1 MREILNEVVMRSLF
15 YVLSAGFLF
24 LGFEVF
30 AQESKNL
37 FSEQEPLEIKM
48 QFSIKD
54 LKKETNDSTYVDS
67 FIQYKNEETGSWDSL
82 DIDLRV
88 RGNFRLAN
96 CYYPPL
102 RVKIKKKQS
111 KGTIFDE
118 NRNLKLV
125 IPCNKAGGADSDIV
139 KEYMCYKMA
148 EPVMDYSFQTRM
160 VKIYFLNE
168 DDRKGE
174 VNELIGFFIED
185 DDDVAD
191 RFDGEIL
198 DGKKIL
204 GTVLE
209 DSAAVRHDFFQL
221 MIGNTDWSTMFQHNM
236 KILKLDAKTVVPL
249 AYDFDMTGIVNPP
262 YSQVSNLVDIE
273 HVTER
278 LYRGYCREE
287 SLMQAIRQEYLAS
300 EPEVWAVVDKHES
313 MVDKGDMR
321 VFRSYLEEFFN
332 ILRED
337 RLFESQILM
346 ECRK

>member
-1 MREILNEVVMRSLF
+1 MKSLLIVLGVCFSILFSGQEVYSQKSESLF
-15 YVLSAGFLF
+15 SG
-24 LGFEVF
+24 
-30 AQESKNL
+30 QD
-37 FSEQEPLEIKM
+37 PIEINMK
-48 QFSIKD
+48 FSIKD
-54 LKKETNDSTYVDS
+54 LKKESNDSTYVES
-67 FIQYKNEETGSWDSL
+67 FLQYKNEETGEWDSL

-102 RVKIKKKQS
+102 RVKIKKKQA
-111 KGTIFDE
+111 KGTVFQG

-125 IPCNKAGGADSDIV
+125 IPCTKSNGADSDIF
-139 KEYMCYKMA
+139 KEYLCYKMA
-148 EPVMDYSFQTRM
+148 DEVMDHTFHTRL
-160 VKIYFLNE
+160 VKINFLNE

-174 VNELIGFFIED
+174 VVELVGFFIED
-185 DDDVAD
+185 DDEVAD

-236 KILKLDAKTVVPL
+236 KILKLDSKTVVPL
-249 AYDFDMTGIVNPP
+249 AYDFDMTGLVNPP

-287 SLMQAIRQEYLAS
+287 SLMQAIRQEYLAL
-300 EPEVWAVVDKHES
+300 EPDIWAIVDENES
-313 MVDKGDMR
+313 NLDKGDIKP
-321 VFRSYLEEFFN
+321 FRSYLEDFFTT
-332 ILRED
+332 LHED

-346 ECRK
+346 SCRK

>member
-1 MREILNEVVMRSLF
+1 MKSLF
-15 YVLSAGFLF
+15 YSLGACLLF
-24 LGFEVF
+24 LCFGGY
-30 AQESKNL
+30 AQDSKDL
-37 FSEQEPLEIKM
+37 FSVQEPLEINMK
-48 QFSIKD
+48 FSIKD
-54 LKKETNDSTYVDS
+54 LRKETNDSTYVDS
-67 FIQYKNEETGSWDSL
+67 FIQVKNEETGTWDSL

-102 RVKIKKKQS
+102 RIKIKKKES
-111 KGTIFDE
+111 KGTVFDG

-125 IPCNKAGGADSDIV
+125 IPCSKANGADSDII
-139 KEYMCYKMA
+139 KEYLCYKMA
-148 EPVMDYSFQTRM
+148 EPVMDYTFQTRL
-160 VKIYFLNE
+160 VKVNFVNE
-168 DDRKGE
+168 DDKKGE
-174 VNELIGFFIED
+174 VEELIGFFIED

-236 KILKLDAKTVVPL
+236 KILKLDSKTVVPL

-287 SLMQAIRQEYLAS
+287 PLMQAVRQEYLS
-300 EPEVWAVVDKHES
+300 MEPAIWAIVDEHEE
-313 MVDKGDMR
+313 MIDKGD
-321 VFRSYLEEFFN
+321 FKAFKSYLEEFFVT
-332 ILRED
+332 LEED
-337 RLFESQILM
+337 RIFESQILM
-346 ECRK
+346 DCRK

>member
-1 MREILNEVVMRSLF
+1 MKALLNALCFCFLISALSLN
-15 YVLSAGFLF
+15 
-24 LGFEVF
+24 VF
-30 AQESKNL
+30 GQDSQNI

-48 QFSIKD
+48 KFSVKD
-54 LKKETNDSTYVDS
+54 IKKESNDSTYVES
-67 FIQYKNEETGSWDSL
+67 FLQYKNEETGLWDSL

-102 RVKIKKKQS
+102 RLKIKKKQS
-111 KGTIFDE
+111 KGTIFDG

-125 IPCNKAGGADSDIV
+125 IPCTRSNGADDDII
-139 KEYMCYKMA
+139 KEYLCYKLA
-148 EPVMDYSFQTRM
+148 EPVTEFTFQTRL
-160 VKIYFLNE
+160 VKVYLENE
-168 DDRKGE
+168 DDKKGE
-174 VNELIGFFIED
+174 IAELMGFFIED
-185 DDDVAD
+185 DDEVAD

-198 DGKKIL
+198 EGKKIL

-249 AYDFDMTGIVNPP
+249 AYDFDMTGLVNPP

-273 HVTER
+273 HVTDR

-287 SLMQAIRQEYLAS
+287 SLMQAIRQEFIAL
-300 EPEVWAVVDKHES
+300 EPEIWEIAGSHEAMIGKS
-313 MVDKGDMR
+313 DYKVFNSYLDDFFKILKDDR
-321 VFRSYLEEFFN
+321 VF
-332 ILRED
+332 
-337 RLFESQILM
+337 ESKILM